1 MSANPPG
8 CTERDHDE
16 AFGVAPGYEEFCE
29 EFAAGEHSA
38 DLKVAMR
45 IVTAHGGTT
54 PDSRNGYAAAIIADM
69 FAETMDSFRDVCERL
84 SVEHHY
90 DAALK
95 QAWAEH
101 SNPQT

>member
-29 EFAAGEHSA
+29 EFAAGDHDA
-38 DLKVAMR
+38 GMR
-45 IVTAHGGTT
+45 IARLILVVRRGHVPITKEVIMAQELVASLICDPGYL
-54 PDSRNGYAAAIIADM
+54 RNA
-69 FAETMDSFRDVCERL
+69 CEELGIMR
-84 SVEHHY
+84 HY